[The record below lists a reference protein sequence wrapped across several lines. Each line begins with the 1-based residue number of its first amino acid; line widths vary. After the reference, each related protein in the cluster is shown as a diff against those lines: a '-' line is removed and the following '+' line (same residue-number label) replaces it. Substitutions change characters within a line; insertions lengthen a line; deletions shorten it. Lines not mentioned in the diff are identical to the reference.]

1 MPVDQEG
8 FSSTGFVESSKVD
21 ISNVD
26 RDALQERYRL
36 ERKKRAIKD
45 RAATVDLVGDLAHY
59 FDDPYTEPTTRN
71 PVSDEVE
78 VIVVGAGFGAL
89 IAAANMNKAGFE
101 RIRIIDK
108 AGDVGG
114 VWYWNRY
121 PGAMCDVES
130 LTYLPL
136 LEETGYIPKEK
147 YARAPEIL
155 AYAQTLA
162 KSYDLYEL
170 SLFQTTV
177 TSMSWEDS
185 SDRWI
190 VSTDRGDELRAQ
202 FVVIA
207 DGNFSRLKIPAI
219 PGVETFK
226 GKAFH
231 TSRWD
236 YEYTGGDSLSE
247 LTNLGDKRVGIIGTG
262 ATAAQ
267 AVPPLGRGAKELFIF
282 QRTPSTVGVRG
293 QAPIDNEWVASLEPG
308 WQAERVKNFT
318 SIVMGNGA
326 EVDLIQDGWTDF
338 PWQVLGDPSY
348 AALSPAEKAKRM
360 DDANLEQMEAIRA
373 RVDSIVKDPATAE
386 NLKPWYPYMCTR
398 PVFHDEY
405 LQTFNLPGVKLV
417 DTDGHGIE
425 RITETGIVVDGVEHE
440 IDCLVWA
447 TGFEYETSYTQKT
460 GFDIVGRDG
469 VALSQKY
476 SNGVSSFQGLYTRGF
491 PNLFMVPGTFMQ
503 NTMTLNV
510 VHMLGENTTHMA
522 YVASQVR
529 ERGAT
534 RFDVVE
540 SYEQAWVAECV
551 AHSRDNE
558 AWLEQCTPNRFNAE
572 GDLERRKLQNANHPL
587 QPMDFFAL
595 LHAWREKDDLEG
607 LELFTAAN

>member
-1 MPVDQEG
+1 MPSDEKG
-8 FSSTGFVESSKVD
+8 FASTNFVESSKVD
-21 ISNVD
+21 ISDVD
-26 RDALQERYRL
+26 RDALNERYRI
-36 ERKKRAIKD
+36 EREKRAIKD

-59 FDDPYTEPTTRN
+59 FDDPYTEPSTRE
-71 PVSDEVE
+71 PVKDEVD
-78 VIVVGAGFGAL
+78 VIIVGSGFGAL
-89 IAAANMNKAGFE
+89 IAAANMSKAGFE

-155 AYAQTLA
+155 AYAQTIA
-162 KSYDLYEL
+162 KDYDLYEL
-170 SLFQTTV
+170 GLFQTTV
-177 TSMSWEDS
+177 TGMTWEDDL
-185 SDRWI
+185 DRWV
-190 VSTDRGDELRAQ
+190 VSTDRDDELRAQ
-202 FVVIA
+202 FVIIA

-226 GKAFH
+226 GHSFH

-236 YEYTGGDSLSE
+236 YDYTGGDSLSE
-247 LTNLGDKRVGIIGTG
+247 LTKIGDKRVGIIGTG

-267 AVPPLGRGAKELFIF
+267 AVPPLGRGAKELFVF

-293 QAPIDNEWVASLEPG
+293 QGPIDAEYVAGLQPG

-326 EVDLIQDGWTDF
+326 DVDLIQDGWTDY

-348 AALSPAEKAKRM
+348 AALSPDEKAQRM
-360 DDANLEQMEAIRA
+360 QDANLAQMEAIRA
-373 RVDSIVKDPATAE
+373 RVDSIVQDPSTADA
-386 NLKPWYPYMCTR
+386 LKPWYPYMCTR

-405 LQTFNLPGVKLV
+405 LQTFNLPGVTLV

-425 RITETGIVVDGVEHE
+425 RITENAIIVDGVEYE

-447 TGFEYETSYTQKT
+447 TGFEYETTYTQKT
-460 GFDIVGRDG
+460 GFDLVGVDG
-469 VALSQKY
+469 VKLSEKY
-476 SNGVSSFQGLYTRGF
+476 VDGISSFQGLYTRGF

-529 ERGAT
+529 DRGAT
-534 RFDVVE
+534 RFDVSE
-540 SYEQAWVAECV
+540 THEREWVAECV

-572 GDLERRKLQNANHPL
+572 GDLERRKLQNANYPL

-595 LHAWREKDDLEG
+595 LQEWREKGDLDG
-607 LELFTAAN
+607 LELSPASS